1 MEVLVTAIREE
12 KKRKEIQFGKKE
24 VKLSLS
30 SDDMVLYT
38 ENPKSTTR
46 KLLEFINEV
55 GKVEGYTINTQKYVA
70 FLYMNNKISAREV
83 KQTILFTFHQK

>member
-1 MEVLVTAIREE
+1 M
-12 KKRKEIQFGKKE
+12 
-24 VKLSLS
+24 SLS
-30 SDDMVLYT
+30 SDDMVLYA

-70 FLYMNNKISAREV
+70 FPYMNNKISAREV
-83 KQTILFTFHQK
+83 KQTILFTAHQKW